1 MVEDDE
7 SGKGAQA
14 RAKVQEIGSDVRRKF
29 TEFESKR
36 AVDALLSA
44 PKMIRR
50 ELQEMSFFGALTR
63 FPALTVVLCLILTGF
78 FAYHSGITDQ
88 WREDHQSMNVNG
100 DLAAFLPE
108 GSQVAADIAEVEEDW
123 TTNVMIIYV
132 ESEKFNITNQGI
144 LSQMDELERLLNYQV
159 SDDGDEDNIIYILS
173 ISSVVKEINSSVPRA
188 VSYTHLTLP
197 TTPYV

>member
-63 FPALTVVLCLILTGF
+63 FPALTVVFCLIITGF
-78 FAYHSGITDQ
+78 LAYHSGITDE
-88 WREDHQSMNVNG
+88 WDFLHGEDGHQSMNVNG

-132 ESEKFNITNQGI
+132 ESEKFNITNQ
-144 LSQMDELERLLNYQV
+144 
-159 SDDGDEDNIIYILS
+159 
-173 ISSVVKEINSSVPRA
+173 
-188 VSYTHLTLP
+188 
-197 TTPYV
+197 